1 MATGGSCARHDP
13 AWAEFRKAHT
23 PESPMREKPTLRQPR
38 TAEDYLNAAET
49 RRRWEK
55 NKFFE
60 LSVKEQQAGR
70 DPRKAF
76 EDRGWEP

>member
-1 MATGGSCARHDP
+1 
-13 AWAEFRKAHT
+13 
-23 PESPMREKPTLRQPR
+23 MREKPTLRQPR